1 MTVLPI
7 DLIKLFMK
15 GLKIKNHL
23 ANILS
28 AYRIISSPV
37 LIFCLLTGRT
47 ELFKWLLA
55 ISFFT
60 DAADGYLARWLRTET
75 AFGARLDSVGDD
87 ITVAVA
93 IFAVARLYPG
103 FFYDQAVSIAIVLG
117 LLVLQIG
124 IALVKF
130 HKMTAYHTYLAKLAA
145 VLQAAWLLCFLFFE
159 MPLYPLFYLCI
170 LVTCIQIAE
179 EILITLVLSIY
190 TVDVKGIC
198 WALKKEQPVQ

>member
-1 MTVLPI
+1 
-7 DLIKLFMK
+7 MK
-15 GLKIKNHL
+15 GLNIKNHL

-37 LIFCLLTGRT
+37 LIFCLLMGRT

-60 DAADGYLARWLRTET
+60 DAADGYLARRLRTVT

-93 IFAVARLYPG
+93 IFAIAKLYPG
-103 FFYDQAVSIAIVLG
+103 FFYDQAVFIAILLG
-117 LLVLQIG
+117 LLALQIG

-159 MPLYPLFYLCI
+159 TPVYPLFSLCI
-170 LVTCIQIAE
+170 LITCLQIAE
-179 EILITLVLSIY
+179 EIVITLVLSVY
-190 TVDVKGIC
+190 TVNVKGIY
-198 WALKKEQPVQ
+198 WALKSERSAQKLN

>member
-1 MTVLPI
+1 
-7 DLIKLFMK
+7 MK
-15 GLKIKNHL
+15 GLKIKNNL

-37 LIFCLLTGRT
+37 LIFCLLMGRT

-55 ISFFT
+55 LSFFT
-60 DAADGYLARWLRTET
+60 DAADGYLARRLRTVT

-93 IFAVARLYPG
+93 IFAIARLHPG
-103 FFYDQAVSIAIVLG
+103 FFYDQAVIIAILLG
-117 LLVLQIG
+117 LLALQIG

-159 MPLYPLFYLCI
+159 TPLYPLFYLCI
-170 LVTCIQIAE
+170 LVTCLQIAE
-179 EILITLVLSIY
+179 EILITLVLSVY
-190 TVDVKGIC
+190 TVNIKGIY
-198 WALKKEQPVQ
+198 WALKRGQSAQ

>member
-1 MTVLPI
+1 
-7 DLIKLFMK
+7 MK

-28 AYRIISSPV
+28 AYRIISSPA

-60 DAADGYLARWLRTET
+60 DAADGYLARRLRTET

-93 IFAVARLYPG
+93 IFAIVRLYPD
-103 FFYDQAVSIAIVLG
+103 FFYDQVVAITVVLG
-117 LLVLQIG
+117 LLALQIG

-130 HKMTAYHTYLAKLAA
+130 RKMTAYHTFLAKIAA

-159 MPLYPLFYLCI
+159 TPLYPLFYLCI
-170 LVTCIQIAE
+170 LVTCLQIVE
-179 EILITLVLSIY
+179 EIFITLVLSVY
-190 TVDVKGIC
+190 TVNVKGIY
-198 WALKKEQPVQ
+198 WALKREQSAQ